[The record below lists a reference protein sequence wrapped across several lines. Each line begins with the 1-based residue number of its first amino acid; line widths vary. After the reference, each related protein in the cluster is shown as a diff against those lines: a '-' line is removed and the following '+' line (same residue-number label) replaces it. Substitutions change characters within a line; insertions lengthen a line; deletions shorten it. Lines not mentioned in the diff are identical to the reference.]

1 MSRSVY
7 LHKVLAKVLIA
18 AVLLLS
24 PPAVTAKNVPKA
36 TTKSEPKATTPICS
50 IKCPEGYR
58 AALFTWEL
66 HPERTGYDE
75 TGVEIVPADGV
86 WKVSCAARC
95 ELKVEGEPTK
105 VTTEKKE
112 VCDSGGEPGPFT
124 GPWRI
129 TGKWV
134 RGVRGDLRRWL
145 RSALLSD
152 QNQEAATT
160 AQEEARRQREKE
172 VDCMT
177 NIAAPAQ

>member
-134 RGVRGDLRRWL
+134 R
-145 RSALLSD
+145 
-152 QNQEAATT
+152 ECAAIYDDGCGLHCYPI
-160 AQEEARRQREKE
+160 KSKKPPPPPKKK
-172 VDCMT
+172 
-177 NIAAPAQ
+177 PAGKGKKK